1 MPQYQVELFGMS
13 NQLVGLRRVEVE
25 LDDGACLEDLVAA
38 LRRKIPALEGS
49 VIRRGEDRLTNH
61 YTFNVNGRF
70 YMDDYAVKVH
80 DDDHIV
86 LLTFA
91 LGG

>member
-1 MPQYQVELFGMS
+1 MVKYTVELFGMS
-13 NQLVGLRRVEVE
+13 NQFAGRRNVEFE
-25 LDDGACLEDLVAA
+25 LDGDVSLGEVVAA
-38 LRRKIPALEGS
+38 LRREMPALEGS
-49 VIRRGEDRLTNH
+49 IIKPGEDKLTGH

-70 YMDDYAVKVH
+70 CMDDYDVKVTG
-80 DDDHIV
+80 DDHIL

>member
-1 MPQYQVELFGMS
+1 MKYCVELFGMS
-13 NQLVGLRRVEVE
+13 NQFAGRQNVEFELEGDVSLREV
-25 LDDGACLEDLVAA
+25 VAA
-38 LRRKIPALEGS
+38 LRREMPTLEGS
-49 VIRRGEDRLTNH
+49 IIRPGEDKLTGH

-70 YMDDYAVKVH
+70 CVDDYDIQVNS
-80 DDDHIV
+80 DDHIV

>member
-1 MPQYQVELFGMS
+1 MAQYRVELFGMS
-13 NQLVGLRRVEVE
+13 NQLVGLREVEVE
-25 LDDGACLEDLVAA
+25 LDNGACLKDLVAA
-38 LRRKIPALEGS
+38 LKRKIPALEGS
-49 VIRRGEDRLTNH
+49 VIRPGEDKLTNH

-70 YMDDYAVKVH
+70 YLDDYAVKVH
-80 DDDHIV
+80 HDDHIV

>member
-1 MPQYQVELFGMS
+1 MAKYNVELFGMS
-13 NQLVGLRRVEVE
+13 NEVVGLRDVEVE
-25 LDDGACLEDLVAA
+25 LDDEASLKDVVAA
-38 LRRKIPALEGS
+38 LRRKMPALEGS
-49 VIRRGEDRLTNH
+49 VIDPREDKLAKH

-70 YMDDYAVKVH
+70 YIDDYSVNVRP
-80 DDDHIV
+80 DDHIV

>member
-1 MPQYQVELFGMS
+1 MPTYHVELFGMS
-13 NQLVGLRRVEVE
+13 NQVVGLREVEVE
-25 LDDGACLEDLVAA
+25 LDDVACLEDVVAA
-38 LRRKIPALEGS
+38 LRRTMPALEGS
-49 VIRRGEDRLTNH
+49 VILPGKDRLAKH

-70 YMDDYAVKVH
+70 HLDDYAVKVH
-80 DDDHIV
+80 QGDHIV

>member
-1 MPQYQVELFGMS
+1 MAKYNVELFGMS
-13 NQLVGLRRVEVE
+13 NEVVGLRDVEVE
-25 LDDGACLEDLVAA
+25 LDDEASLKDVVAA
-38 LRRKIPALEGS
+38 LRRKMPALEGS
-49 VIRRGEDRLTNH
+49 VIDPGEDKLAKH

-70 YMDDYAVKVH
+70 YIDDYSVNVRP
-80 DDDHIV
+80 DDHIV

>member
-1 MPQYQVELFGMS
+1 MVKYSVELFGMS
-13 NQLVGLRRVEVE
+13 NEVAGLRSVEVE
-25 LDDGACLEDLVAA
+25 LDDGASLEDVVAA
-38 LRRKIPALEGS
+38 LRRKMPALEGS
-49 VIRRGEDRLTNH
+49 VIRPGEDRLTAH

-70 YMDDYAVKVH
+70 HVDDYTVEIKPT
-80 DDDHIV
+80 DHVV